1 MNKKIRTS
9 FESNINRQ
17 NQSVMVEF
25 ENEEEHRKINENQK
39 YIREL
44 RMKLEE
50 RDRQLEHIKRNYDS
64 VVENLAKTM
73 INLTN
78 NLKKSKV
85 QAQQIKD
92 ET

>member
-1 MNKKIRTS
+1 MEEKKEKEKKLEVLCCLISKLMNKKIRTS

-50 RDRQLEHIKRNYDS
+50 RDR
-64 VVENLAKTM
+64 
-73 INLTN
+73 
-78 NLKKSKV
+78 
-85 QAQQIKD
+85 
-92 ET
+92 